1 MSFGKK
7 FFSNKISY
15 LNRNCYVPRV
25 QLILLSSNFLFIL
38 MLKNRIVFF
47 YVKLHL
53 NNESITNFSN

>member
-15 LNRNCYVPRV
+15 LSRNCYVLTV
-25 QLILLSSNFLFIL
+25 QLIFIKQSFFIYF

-47 YVKLHL
+47 ML
-53 NNESITNFSN
+53 NSF